1 MKTKLLLLSVLGI
14 LLIGGCAKDDRIHIR
29 MWHQMRIE
37 ERLILERQLQRYM
50 QEHPGVRIEQLY
62 KETEQLRND
71 YIIATYARQGPEIVY
86 GPSDMIGLLA
96 TLEVIQPLEV
106 YFEKEYLDRFHEAA
120 TVWYHGHLYQ
130 LADKLGNH
138 LALVYNKELLKE
150 PPGTTDELIRVGK
163 ELTRDF
169 TGNGRIDQYGL
180 VWNYTEPFFYVPF
193 LAGFGG
199 WVMDENQ
206 ERPTLD
212 TPANVRALN
221 FIQELRD
228 EHRIIPRE
236 ADYEIADALFKEGR
250 AGMIINGDWS
260 WGGYISA
267 GIDIGVAPI
276 PRVSETGLWAS
287 PMVSTKGFSV
297 TENVRGEKLAIVL
310 DLIRFLNEPANQLE
324 MTAEVKTFPTRIETY
339 EDPIVT
345 DDEILI
351 NSKRQID
358 VGKPMPIVPELR
370 AVWDA
375 MRPNY
380 QAVLN
385 GQKRAETA
393 ARDMQS
399 LAERKIRENARII
412 RNS

>member
-1 MKTKLLLLSVLGI
+1 MKNYILLLIFSVT
-14 LLIGGCAKDDRIHIR
+14 LIGGCTTDDRMHIR
-29 MWHQMRIE
+29 FWHQMQVG
-37 ERLILERQLQRYM
+37 ERAVAERQIQRFM
-50 QEHPGVRIEQLY
+50 EQNPDVRVELLY

-71 YIIATYARQGPEIVY
+71 FIIASYARQGPEIVY

-96 TLEVIQPLEV
+96 TLEVIRPLED
-106 YFEKEYLDRFHEAA
+106 FFDEEYLDQFYDKAK
-120 TVWYHGHLYQ
+120 VWYEGHLYQ

-138 LALVYNKELLKE
+138 LALVYNKALLSK
-150 PPGTTDELIRVGK
+150 PPETTDELIEIGK
-163 ELTRDF
+163 ELTKDL

-193 LAGFGG
+193 LTGFGG
-199 WVMDENQ
+199 QVMNNEQ
-206 ERPTLD
+206 TRPTLD
-212 TPANVRALN
+212 TEANVRALN

-228 EHRIIPRE
+228 VHRIVPRE

-287 PMVSTKGFSV
+287 PMVSTKGYSIN
-297 TENVRGEKLAIVL
+297 EYIDDEKLPVVIE
-310 DLIRFLNEPANQLE
+310 LIRYLNKSENQLE
-324 MTAEVKTFPTRIETY
+324 MTEAVKTFPTRLKAMESQVVA
-339 EDPIVT
+339 EDS
-345 DDEILI
+345 ILV
-351 NSKRQID
+351 NSRRQIE
-358 VGKPMPIVPELR
+358 VGTMMPIVPELR
-370 AVWDA
+370 AIWDS

-385 GQKRAETA
+385 SQKTAEVA

-399 LAERKIRENARII
+399 LSERRIREMLE
-412 RNS
+412 